1 MAPAWTPS
9 PDGFAKRSSSN
20 PERVGRDGFLGLRFE
35 RRLGRTALAQCRF
48 KLPLQA
54 LTPTELADGTAY
66 LMLLNPTG
74 GLVGGDFLLTDISLD
89 SDTHVCL
96 TTPSA
101 TRVYRTPDQPAVQ
114 ETRIQLGEG
123 ALLEYL
129 PDHVIPYRSS
139 ELQQSLHVE
148 MSRGSRAIL
157 WDALAPGRLCC
168 GERWNF
174 HEVDSRIEIFLRGEA
189 VLLNRT
195 RIRPAELDPQRLGLA
210 EGFNYLAT
218 LVIVADGFTGWK
230 ETLAAMNAGLE
241 NMPQIYGG
249 VSALARRGCIV
260 KLLAL
265 SASDLMSAQAELWGR
280 ARKIVFGSP
289 AMSLRKY

>member
-9 PDGFAKRSSSN
+9 PNGFAKRSSSN

-54 LTPTELADGTAY
+54 LTPAELEDGTAY

-74 GLVGGDFLLTDISLD
+74 GVVGGDFLFTDILQE

-101 TRVYRTPDQPAVQ
+101 TRVYRTLDQPAAQ
-114 ETRIQLGEG
+114 ETRIHIGEG
-123 ALLEYL
+123 ASLEYL
-129 PDHVIPYRSS
+129 PDHVIPYRDSK
-139 ELQQSLHVE
+139 LLQSLHAE
-148 MSRGSRAIL
+148 MARGSRAIF
-157 WDALAPGRLCC
+157 WDALAAGRVSC

-174 HEVDSRIEIFLRGEA
+174 HEVDSRMEIFLRGEP
-189 VLLNRT
+189 VFLNRT

-218 LVIVADGFTGWK
+218 LAIVADDFTGWK

-241 NMPQIYGG
+241 NMPHIYGG
-249 VSALARRGCIV
+249 ASALSKGGCIV
-260 KLLAL
+260 KLLAR
-265 SASDLMSAQAELWGR
+265 SAADLMSAQAELWGR
-280 ARKIVFGSP
+280 ARQIVFGSP
-289 AMSLRKY
+289 VIRLRKY